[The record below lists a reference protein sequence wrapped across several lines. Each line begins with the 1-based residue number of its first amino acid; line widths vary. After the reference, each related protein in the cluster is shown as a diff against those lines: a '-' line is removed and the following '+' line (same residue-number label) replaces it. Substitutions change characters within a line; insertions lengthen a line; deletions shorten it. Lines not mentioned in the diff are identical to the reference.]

1 MHAALWEVWN
11 GGYVVFLFCKFIDW
25 AFMQKVIK
33 QTEFKCIIKTCNTA
47 CVVVIVAH
55 YLEYELKNIFR
66 VLRSDT
72 GRILF
77 AQLFLS
83 LNISYLIS
91 QVITAVNLSCAQH
104 TVPNTHTHTYI
115 GTMKGGADGS
125 HQWYCCQKGC
135 PHIMPNGKRECIRK
149 ETDAYSISHH
159 AAIEQLHRKI

>member
-1 MHAALWEVWN
+1 
-11 GGYVVFLFCKFIDW
+11 
-25 AFMQKVIK
+25 MQKIIK

-104 TVPNTHTHTYI
+104 TVPNTHTHVHRDNEGWCWWQSSVILLPERLSTYYAQREA
-115 GTMKGGADGS
+115 GV
-125 HQWYCCQKGC
+125 HQEIDRCLQYQPPCRHRTATQKNLTPFSTTHSTEAGWPLC
-135 PHIMPNGKRECIRK
+135 VFFVCV
-149 ETDAYSISHH
+149 
-159 AAIEQLHRKI
+159 